1 MLYFN
6 KLNEKEVNL
15 KMKNLIK
22 GIIICVAILMVVN
35 IATASYAQDM
45 GKKLYRGLANVVT
58 GWIELPKN
66 IYDTSVEDN
75 PLSGLTIGLAKGVG
89 MTIVRTGAGV
99 YEAVTFPFPIPEGY
113 TPVVEPEFVM
123 QAKK

>member
-1 MLYFN
+1 
-6 KLNEKEVNL
+6 
-15 KMKNLIK
+15 MKSLLK
-22 GIIICVAILMVVN
+22 GIIICVAILMVLN
-35 IATASYAQDM
+35 IATSSFAQDPA
-45 GKKLYRGLANVVT
+45 KKLGRGLANILT

-99 YEAVTFPFPIPEGY
+99 YETVTFPFPIPEAY
-113 TPVVEPEFVM
+113 CPVLEPEFVF
-123 QAKK
+123 QGK